1 MSTENLP
8 QSPEQSPEQ
17 PPRKP
22 RVAVVFGGRSSEH
35 GISVVTAGAVLGAI
49 DRTKYDV
56 LPIGIT
62 RDGRWALTADEPERM
77 AITDRRT
84 PDVDELAEST
94 EGGVV
99 LPVDP
104 ANREVVYS
112 EPGSVPKALGEVD
125 VVFPVLHG
133 PYGEDGTLQGLL
145 ELSGVPYVGSGVLAS
160 AVGQDK
166 EYMKAVF
173 TSYGLKVGPYVVIRP
188 REWEQDR
195 SGARAKIVDFAGEH
209 GWPLFVKPARA
220 GSSIGITKVD
230 DLAGLDEAIEEAR
243 RHDPKILVEA
253 ALRGREIECGVLE
266 FEDGPRASVPAE
278 IPPPSEHAYYDFE
291 AKYIDSTPGIV
302 PAPLTDEQTAEVR
315 RLAVEAF
322 DAASCEGLVRAD
334 FFLTED
340 DEFVI
345 NEINTMP
352 GFTPISMYPQMW
364 QATGVGYPGGGAGRA
379 RAPRRRPGGLRCR
392 SRPRPPRRRPP
403 RGPPSRSMISGF
415 PSPPPA
421 GGSVRSAF
429 RHNSVTDAPGPGS
442 AGTAADS
449 PSSAEG
455 QPATEI
461 DRRDRAGEGLEMNDR
476 TGQGAGDAVHLL
488 DLGDHHATQLVD
500 GVGLGAD
507 DDVIGSCH
515 VLGLDHSRDLADR
528 LGDGRRLA
536 DLRLDQ
542 DVRLYHGT
550 SRAATRIMWGKGTP
564 RYRVAA
570 PRGETRG
577 GRAVRAG
584 VPR

>member
-8 QSPEQSPEQ
+8 QSPEQQ

-35 GISVVTAGAVLGAI
+35 GISMVTAGAVLRAI

-62 RDGRWALTADEPERM
+62 REGRWVLTADEPERM
-77 AITDRRT
+77 AITERRT
-84 PDVDELAEST
+84 PDVEELAESS
-94 EGGVV
+94 EGGVI

-125 VVFPVLHG
+125 VVFPMLHG

-166 EYMKAVF
+166 EYMKRVF
-173 TSYGLKVGPYVVIRP
+173 ISFGLPVGPYVVIRP
-188 REWEQDR
+188 REWELDE
-195 SGARAKIVDFAGEH
+195 STARKKIIDFAGEH

-230 DLAGLDEAIEEAR
+230 DLSGLDEAIAAAR
-243 RHDPKILVEA
+243 QHDPKFLVEA
-253 ALRGREIECGVLE
+253 LLRGREIECGVLE

-278 IPPPSEHAYYDFE
+278 IPPVQSHDYYDFE
-291 AKYIDSTPGIV
+291 AKYIDSTPGLV
-302 PAPLTDEQTAEVR
+302 PAPLTPEQTADVR

-340 DEFVI
+340 GTFVI

-364 QATGVGYPGGGAGRA
+364 EATGVPYPELVDRLIQAA
-379 RAPRRRPGGLRCR
+379 LRRSTGLR
-392 SRPRPPRRRPP
+392 
-403 RGPPSRSMISGF
+403 
-415 PSPPPA
+415 
-421 GGSVRSAF
+421 
-429 RHNSVTDAPGPGS
+429 
-442 AGTAADS
+442 
-449 PSSAEG
+449 
-455 QPATEI
+455 
-461 DRRDRAGEGLEMNDR
+461 
-476 TGQGAGDAVHLL
+476 
-488 DLGDHHATQLVD
+488 
-500 GVGLGAD
+500 
-507 DDVIGSCH
+507 
-515 VLGLDHSRDLADR
+515 
-528 LGDGRRLA
+528 
-536 DLRLDQ
+536 
-542 DVRLYHGT
+542 
-550 SRAATRIMWGKGTP
+550 
-564 RYRVAA
+564 
-570 PRGETRG
+570 
-577 GRAVRAG
+577 
-584 VPR
+584 